1 MKLKKRKRSKN
12 GTVLY
17 VNGKMVHVRC
27 LSIAQRTSCEM
38 NININ
43 IFELKIQI
51 QKYDFRTTE
60 NPNKYNSNIVVGCV
74 ITNR

>member
-38 NININ
+38 NINITFSSLLKYKSKNMIFGRRKILTN
-43 IFELKIQI
+43 IIAILLWA
-51 QKYDFRTTE
+51 
-60 NPNKYNSNIVVGCV
+60 V
-74 ITNR
+74 